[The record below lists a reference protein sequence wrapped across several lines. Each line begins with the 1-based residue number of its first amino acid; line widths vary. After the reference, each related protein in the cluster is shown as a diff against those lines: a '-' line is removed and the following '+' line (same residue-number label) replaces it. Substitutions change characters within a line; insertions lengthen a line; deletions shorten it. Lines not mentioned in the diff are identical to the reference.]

1 MKYTKELSK
10 RHNEADKLIKQL
22 ADEKLRWA
30 VCKPI
35 YSKIGERLGVCPD
48 TIANYVKRGG
58 ADGYLKDAIIEEL
71 RKIKKVVYD

>member
-22 ADEKLRWA
+22 ADEKLKGA

-35 YSKIGERLGVCPD
+35 YIKVGAKLGISEQTV
-48 TIANYVKRGG
+48 ANYVKRGG

-71 RKIKKVVYD
+71 RKIKKVVYE